1 MKTGAAIIRKCEAK
15 DLTQLTQFAL
25 KTFKDTFEKDN
36 DPKDFK
42 AYIEKAITTEKLGQE
57 MTHKGSSFYFLE
69 LEGQIIGYIKLNL
82 TPFQSDINDP
92 KSLELERAY
101 VDLNYHGLGYGK
113 MLFDFII
120 EQAKSHQIEYIWLGV
135 WERNAKAIAFYK
147 QLGFYKFSEHPFK
160 LGTAQQKD
168 HLMRYDLPLS

>member
-1 MKTGAAIIRKCEAK
+1 MRTGAAIIRKCEAK

-42 AYIEKAITTEKLGQE
+42 AYIEKAITEEKLGQE

-69 LEGQIIGYIKLNL
+69 LEKQIIGYIKLNL

>member
-42 AYIEKAITTEKLGQE
+42 AYIDKAITEEKLGQE

>member
-1 MKTGAAIIRKCEAK
+1 
-15 DLTQLTQFAL
+15 
-25 KTFKDTFEKDN
+25 
-36 DPKDFK
+36 
-42 AYIEKAITTEKLGQE
+42 

>member
-1 MKTGAAIIRKCEAK
+1 MRTGAAIIRKCEAK

-42 AYIEKAITTEKLGQE
+42 AYIEKAITEEKLGQE

>member
-57 MTHKGSSFYFLE
+57 MTNKGSSFYFLE

-120 EQAKSHQIEYIWLGV
+120 EQAKFHQIEYIWLGV